1 MKGKPP
7 KGKPSAGEPTL
18 GAPADELPERWS
30 VQRKTELVPRLVR
43 GEALMPCRG
52 RAGAGP

>member
-30 VQRKTELVPRLVR
+30 VQRKTELVGGAGCRVA
-43 GEALMPCRG
+43 GEP
-52 RAGAGP
+52 GAGP